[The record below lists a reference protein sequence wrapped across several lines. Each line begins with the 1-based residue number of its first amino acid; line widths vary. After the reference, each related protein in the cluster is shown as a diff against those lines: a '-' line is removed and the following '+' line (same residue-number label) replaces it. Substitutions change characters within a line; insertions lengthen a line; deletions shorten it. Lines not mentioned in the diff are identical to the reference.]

1 MIITIASLKGGVGKS
16 TITQNLAVCFA
27 HMGYRVAIVDADTNQ
42 SCVKWSANRPEE
54 TPTIFTAGYL
64 DGRELSA
71 NIKPLS
77 QNYDLILIDGTPSLS
92 KMTSKIL
99 LVADLV
105 LIPILPSL
113 LDFWATQD
121 FLERVKDAEEQ
132 RDRKVPAYFI
142 VNQNT
147 QTNLSREFLEV
158 LEKTEIPVLEASLK
172 TRVSY
177 REAIISGVG
186 VFEGKDIK
194 AKEEIT
200 FLANEVQGEIEK
212 FANSLKSEAV

>member
-27 HMGYRVAIVDADTNQ
+27 HMGYKVAIVDSDTNQ
-42 SCVKWSANRPEE
+42 SCVKWSANRPEDA
-54 TPTIFTAGYL
+54 PVIFTAGYF

-71 NIKPLS
+71 NIRPLN
-77 QNYDLILIDGTPSLS
+77 QNYDIILIDGTPSLS

-99 LVADLV
+99 LVADLI

-121 FLERVKDAEEQ
+121 FLERVKDAEDE
-132 RDRKVPAYFI
+132 REKKVPAYFI
-142 VNQNT
+142 INQNT

-158 LEKTEIPVLEASLK
+158 LTKTDIPVLESTLK
-172 TRVSY
+172 NRVSY

-186 VFEGKDIK
+186 AFEGKDPK

-200 FLANEVQGEIEK
+200 FLANEVQGKIDEIVK
-212 FANSLKSEAV
+212 SLKKK

>member
-54 TPTIFTAGYL
+54 MPIIFTAGYL

-71 NIKPLS
+71 NIRPLN
-77 QNYDLILIDGTPSLS
+77 QNYDIILIDGTPSLS
-92 KMTSKIL
+92 KIASKIL

-105 LIPILPSL
+105 IIPILPSL

-121 FLERVKDAEEQ
+121 FLERLKDAADE
-132 RDRKVPAYFI
+132 RDKNVPAYFVI
-142 VNQNT
+142 NQNT
-147 QTNLSREFLEV
+147 QTNLSKEFLEV
-158 LEKTEIPVLEASLK
+158 LEKTAIPVLGTTLK

-177 REAIISGVG
+177 REAIITGLG
-186 VFEGKDIK
+186 VFEGKDQK

-200 FLANEVQGEIEK
+200 HLANEVQGKIDQII
-212 FANSLKSEAV
+212 NSIK

>member
-27 HMGYRVAIVDADTNQ
+27 HMGYRVAIVDSDTNQ

-54 TPTIFTAGYL
+54 MPIIFTAGYL

-77 QNYDLILIDGTPSLS
+77 QNYDIILIDGTPSLS

-99 LVADLV
+99 LVADFV

-121 FLERVKDAEEQ
+121 FIERVKDAEEQ
-132 RDRKVPAYFI
+132 REKKVPAYFV

-147 QTNLSREFLEV
+147 QTNLSKEFLEV
-158 LEKTEIPVLEASLK
+158 LEKTEIPVLETTLK

-177 REAIISGVG
+177 REAIITGLG
-186 VFEGKDIK
+186 VFEGKDLK

-200 FLANEVQGEIEK
+200 LLANEVQGKIDQII
-212 FANSLKSEAV
+212 NSIK